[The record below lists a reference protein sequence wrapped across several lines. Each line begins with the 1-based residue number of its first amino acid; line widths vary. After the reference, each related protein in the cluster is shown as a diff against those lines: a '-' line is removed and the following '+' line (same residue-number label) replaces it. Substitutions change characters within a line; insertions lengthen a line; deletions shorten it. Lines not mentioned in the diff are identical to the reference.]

1 MIQKWYSDLLH
12 LHAAKWGLEV
22 PEPRPLIT
30 DDTSPYPRLTVIET
44 LTWRDT
50 QAPHHHTEI
59 ALVTL
64 NGLYSYTLNFQWRD
78 HGRGYLPFLKFC
90 DPFPTR
96 ADALDAA
103 IADLKRADPPPE
115 MRTWIH
121 ELTAPK
127 QLSLF

>member
-1 MIQKWYSDLLH
+1 MIQPWYSDLLH

-30 DDTSPYPRLTVIET
+30 DETSPYPKLTVIET

-50 QAPHHHTEI
+50 QPHHYTEI

-64 NGLYSYTLNFQWRD
+64 NSRYSYTLNYQWRTR
-78 HGRGYLPFLKFC
+78 GRGYLPSLKFC
-90 DPFPTR
+90 DPYPTK
-96 ADALDAA
+96 AAALDAA
-103 IADLKRADPPPE
+103 IEELKRADPPSE

-121 ELTAPK
+121 DLTALK